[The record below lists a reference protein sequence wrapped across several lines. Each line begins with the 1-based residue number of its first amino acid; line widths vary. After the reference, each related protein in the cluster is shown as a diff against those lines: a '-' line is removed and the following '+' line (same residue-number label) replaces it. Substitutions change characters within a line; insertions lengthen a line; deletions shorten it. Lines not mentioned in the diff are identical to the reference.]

1 MSIDIKL
8 RTAEQ
13 AYNEIC
19 KIDPNTAL
27 TKHYI
32 RLLLNSG
39 KVPIT
44 KVGRKTLV
52 NMDDLLIY
60 LKNSSYEAQG
70 GANDE

>member
-32 RLLLNSG
+32 RSLLNSG

-44 KVGRKTLV
+44 KVGK
-52 NMDDLLIY
+52 
-60 LKNSSYEAQG
+60 KNACKYG
-70 GANDE
+70 